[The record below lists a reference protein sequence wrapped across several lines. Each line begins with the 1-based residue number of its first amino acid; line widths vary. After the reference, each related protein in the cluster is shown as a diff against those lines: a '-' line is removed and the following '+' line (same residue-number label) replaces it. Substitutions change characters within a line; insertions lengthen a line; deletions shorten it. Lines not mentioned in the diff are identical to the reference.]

1 MKRKSF
7 REAECPVA
15 RTLDAIGD
23 WWSLLIV
30 RDAFD
35 GIRRFSA
42 FQQNL
47 GIARGMLSTRL
58 RDLVEAEV
66 LALAPASDGSAYQE
80 YVLTKKGR
88 DLFLVIVA
96 MRQWGEDHLYRADER
111 HSVLVETATGAPVG
125 RLRLQAEDGRRL
137 GWAETCVS
145 GAKRDTSAA
154 DEPKGRR
161 ASPARSNPPR
171 QL

>member
-15 RTLDAIGD
+15 RSLDAIGD

-35 GIRRFSA
+35 GIKRFGE

-58 RDLVEAEV
+58 RDLVEAGV
-66 LALAPASDGSAYQE
+66 LDLAPASDGSAYRE
-80 YVLTKKGR
+80 YVLTEKGQR
-88 DLFLVIVA
+88 LFIIIVA
-96 MRQWGEDHLYRADER
+96 LRQWGEDHLYNTDEPR
-111 HSVLVETATGAPVG
+111 SVLVDATAGDPVSRLELLASNG
-125 RLRLQAEDGRRL
+125 RKLE
-137 GWAETCVS
+137 WT
-145 GAKRDTSAA
+145 DTRVIAA
-154 DEPKGRR
+154 RP
-161 ASPARSNPPR
+161 
-171 QL
+171 